1 MDRLPNKRG
10 GPITVIGALR
20 HDGLAALM
28 SVNGGTNTDVFQ
40 VYVDQVLLPEL
51 SPGDIVVLDNLAAHK
66 AASVRQSI
74 ESAGCRLVFQ
84 APYSPD
90 LNPIELAWSKVKN
103 FLRTARAR
111 TRDVLDMVLGWCLD
125 LISPTDAINWFRH
138 CGVQGQLT

>member
-1 MDRLPNKRG
+1 
-10 GPITVIGALR
+10 
-20 HDGLAALM
+20 M